1 MGKLDNRSQPDA
13 AISQKLLVC
22 ALVIAAYALTNYFLR
37 IHLPGVSNVDLRPQ
51 IVLIF
56 IVGYL
61 YGPFYGFLVG
71 FAGNFCT
78 DLLFGYGLRYL
89 PSWTIGNGLIGAL
102 IGLFPYRR
110 AESLERIGRMVGLI
124 IMLIFVNTVSLAYA
138 AGMESLLDKH
148 LPSAINFRYFY
159 VPALLSNIIGTLVL
173 FPAIL
178 LGLRKFKLNYP
189 IKLSLAAY
197 YLTVLLLAL
206 SWIVLSPTYHIIPT
220 LYHPYS
226 LSIEQG
232 NALVDAFSYWSLML
246 VILLFLSFVVS
257 GWMSKAVISPL
268 KRLEDA
274 VLDVLRG
281 DPSSAQKLDG
291 LARRSDEVGIL
302 SYAVQLLS
310 EELWETQKLS
320 RRELEKTLKF
330 IDEGDSG
337 TDVLVVALASLLG
350 KDNPEAP
357 EAENILDAP
366 AELSNIKAV
375 ALVVSACGLQEL
387 AATYSDAK
395 IEKSFQGVDVNL
407 TQVALT
413 REHRQALALA
423 VDVHLLFK
431 GRLKVMDLHAPLNRD
446 MAFYLLERIH
456 AFRLSRKKY
465 AGYVTEPGIVNKI
478 LDQWEKS
485 AGVGD
490 ENIIKRMNR
499 AVANGTIVGYHVKR
513 LENLANFDVDL
524 KISYSHNDI
533 KHIKQLVSLLIGETM
548 QAKLQMEPKCSSFLF
563 MDGWEMKEAM
573 HLETLPDGR
582 KAAHMMEFDLVMEFT
597 LPEDRNR
604 FRQIIEQ
611 YARREDRAGGSIL
624 FDSFYNPLYK
634 SDVPLEGFNRI
645 ADIILRDKTHIV
657 QTFVKAED
665 APAKV
670 EWFKR
675 EMPDM
680 DIAVTPV
687 WVNNDF
693 FRYLSEVQGSRE
705 WNEDGIPDVS
715 RNPKSI

>member
-1 MGKLDNRSQPDA
+1 MWKINNRSQPDA
-13 AISQKLLVC
+13 VLSQKILVC
-22 ALVIAAYALTNYFLR
+22 ALAIAGYALTNYFLR

-56 IVGYL
+56 VVGYL
-61 YGPFYGFLVG
+61 YGPCYGFLAG

-102 IGLFPYRR
+102 IGFFPYRK
-110 AESLERIGRMVGLI
+110 AASLERIGQMVSLI
-124 IMLIFVNTVSLAYA
+124 IMLIFVNTAALAYA
-138 AGMESLLDKH
+138 SGMVSLLDKQ

-178 LGLRKFKLNYP
+178 LGLQRFKLNYP
-189 IKLSLAAY
+189 IKLSLAVY
-197 YLTVLLLAL
+197 YLTVLMLVL
-206 SWIVLSPTYHIIPT
+206 SWIVLNPTYRYIPA
-220 LYHPYS
+220 LFNPSS
-226 LSIEQG
+226 LSMEQG
-232 NALVDAFSYWSLML
+232 NALVDAFSYWAFLL
-246 VILLFLSFVVS
+246 VILLVLSFVVS
-257 GWMSKAVISPL
+257 GWMSKAIITPL

-274 VLDVLRG
+274 VLTVLKG
-281 DPSSAQKLDG
+281 DSSSAQKLDG

-302 SYAVQLLS
+302 SYTVQLLS
-310 EELWETQKLS
+310 EEFWETQKLS

-330 IDEGDSG
+330 IDERDTG
-337 TDVLVVALASLLG
+337 TDVLVVALASLFG
-350 KDNPEAP
+350 KDNPGAP
-357 EAENILDAP
+357 EAKSILDASS
-366 AELSNIKAV
+366 ELTNVTAI

-395 IEKSFQGVDVNL
+395 IDKSFQGMDVNV
-407 TQVALT
+407 TQAALT
-413 REHRQALALA
+413 RDHRQALALSI
-423 VDVHLLFK
+423 DVHLLFK

-446 MAFYLLERIH
+446 MAFHLLERVH

-465 AGYVTEPGIVNKI
+465 AGYVTEPGIVGKL

-485 AGVGD
+485 AGIGN
-490 ENIIKRMNR
+490 ENVIKRMNL
-499 AVANGTIVGYHVKR
+499 AVANGTIIGYHIKR

-533 KHIKQLVSLLIGETM
+533 KHIKQLVGLLIGENM
-548 QAKLQMEPKCSSFLF
+548 QAKLQMEPKCSSFLL

-582 KAAHMMEFDLVMEFT
+582 KAAHMTEFDLVMEFT
-597 LPEDRNR
+597 LPEDRDR

-611 YARREDRAGGSIL
+611 YAKREDKEGGRIL
-624 FDSFYNPLYK
+624 FESFYHPLYK

-645 ADIILRDKTHIV
+645 ADIILRNKTHIV
-657 QTFVKAED
+657 QTFVKEEGA
-665 APAKV
+665 AAKL

-680 DIAVTPV
+680 DITVTPV
-687 WVNNDF
+687 WVNDDF
-693 FRYLSEVQGSRE
+693 FRYLNEVQNR
-705 WNEDGIPDVS
+705 
-715 RNPKSI
+715 